1 MSKRA
6 KLYMPCRRWLMVV
19 STEGQVIL
27 ETAGE
32 HVARAVPVAGPADTI
47 GAIRSGLEGR
57 RFETATAVAV
67 CDEGRLIGL
76 LRIEDLLA
84 ASEEVLAAEAMD
96 PNPPVV
102 GPGIDQ
108 ERAAWHAVQSGEA
121 TLAVVDPDRMFL
133 GFIPPSNMLKVL
145 LWEHDE
151 DMARLGGFIHDAEA
165 ARTASQEP
173 VLRRYW
179 HRLPWLLLG
188 LVGALVAAG
197 LMGAFE
203 QELEANVLLAFFI
216 PGIVYMADAVGTQ
229 TETLIIRGLSVGVT
243 VRQVVKREIF
253 TGVLVG
259 VTVAIAF
266 YPLAL
271 WRWGD
276 LEVAAS
282 AALALLA
289 ACSTATVLAMALP
302 YLLHRLG
309 KDPAY
314 GSGPLATVIQD
325 LASIL
330 IYFAISTAIIG

>member
-1 MSKRA
+1 
-6 KLYMPCRRWLMVV
+6 MVA
-19 STEGQVIL
+19 SIEGQVL
-27 ETAGE
+27 FETAGE
-32 HVARAVPVAGPADTI
+32 HVAREVPVATPADTV
-47 GAIRSGLEGR
+47 GAIRRGLDGR

-67 CDEGRLIGL
+67 CDQGRLVGL
-76 LRIEDLLA
+76 LRIEDLFA
-84 ASEEVLAAEAMD
+84 ASGEASAAEAMD
-96 PNPPVV
+96 PHPPMV
-102 GPGIDQ
+102 GPGLDQ
-108 ERAAWHAVQSGEA
+108 ERAAWHAVQNGEA
-121 TLAVVDPDRMFL
+121 TLAVVDEGRVFL
-133 GFIPPSNMLKVL
+133 GFIPPSRMLQVL

-151 DMARLGGFIHDAEA
+151 DMARLGGFVHDAEA
-165 ARTASQEP
+165 ARMASQEP
-173 VLRRYW
+173 VIRRYW

-188 LVGALVAAG
+188 LAGALAAAV
-197 LMGAFE
+197 LMGAYE
-203 QELEANVLLAFFI
+203 SQLEANVLLAFFI

-243 VRQVVKREIF
+243 VRQVVKRELL

-259 VTVAIAF
+259 VTVAAAF

-289 ACSTATVLAMALP
+289 ACSTATVVAMALP
-302 YLLHRLG
+302 YLLNRLG

-325 LASIL
+325 LVSIL
-330 IYFAISTAIIG
+330 VYFAISTAVIG

>member
-1 MSKRA
+1 
-6 KLYMPCRRWLMVV
+6 MVA
-19 STEGQVIL
+19 STEGQVTL

-32 HVARAVPVAGPADTI
+32 HVARAVPTAGPADTI
-47 GAIRSGLEGR
+47 GAIRRGLGGR
-57 RFETATAVAV
+57 RFETAAAVAV

-84 ASEEVLAAEAMD
+84 ASEQVLAADAMD

-102 GPGIDQ
+102 SPGIDQ
-108 ERAAWHAVQSGEA
+108 ERAAWRAVQSGEA
-121 TLAVVDPDRMFL
+121 TLAVVDEGGAFL
-133 GFIPPSNMLKVL
+133 GFIPPSRMLKVL

-151 DMARLGGFIHDAEA
+151 DMARLGGFVRDAEA
-165 ARTASQEP
+165 TRTASEEP

-188 LVGALVAAG
+188 LVGAFVAAG
-197 LMGAFE
+197 LMAAYE

-243 VRQVVKREIF
+243 VRQVVKRELL

-259 VTVAIAF
+259 VTVAMAF

-276 LEVAAS
+276 FEVAVS
-282 AALALLA
+282 TALALLA
-289 ACSTATVLAMALP
+289 GCSTATVLAMALP
-302 YLLHRLG
+302 YLLNRFG

-330 IYFAISTAIIG
+330 IYFAISSAIIG